1 MNCYDFDQT
10 IFFPD
15 SSYLFVMHCL
25 RRYPRAVMKALPQTS
40 AKLLRKLFG
49 MADTKELKEQVFS
62 FLPWLDDVD
71 RIVEEFWEEN
81 FDACIADWYLEQRR
95 DDDLILSASPE
106 FLLRP
111 ATERLGVQLIATRM
125 DRHTGEIIG
134 KNCHDYEK
142 VTRFY
147 REYPDAHV
155 DAFYSD
161 SLSDSPMARLADK
174 AWLVKDRQ
182 TLSPWPERGAEFQ

>member
-10 IFFPD
+10 VFFPD

-25 RRYPRAVMKALPQTS
+25 RRYPRAVLRALPGTVFVG
-40 AKLLRKLFG
+40 LLRFLG
-49 MADTKELKEQVFS
+49 LRDTRELKQKVFS
-62 FLPWLDDVD
+62 FLPYLDDVD
-71 RIVEEFWEEN
+71 RVVEEFWEEN
-81 FDACIADWYLEQRR
+81 FEPGIAAWYLGQRR

-111 ATERLGVQLIATRM
+111 AAERLGVRLISTRM

-142 VTRFY
+142 VTRFCQAFPGQ
-147 REYPDAHV
+147 RPES
-155 DAFYSD
+155 FYSD
-161 SLSDSPMARLADK
+161 SLSDSPMARIADR
-174 AWLVKDRQ
+174 AFLVKDRD
-182 TLSPWPERGAEFQ
+182 TRSPWPERGPRL